1 MTEDI
6 DRLDLNNFLPE
17 EFMELYVCALLI
29 MAEDG
34 DATVREAHDGVEHL
48 REQLDFEL
56 ANVPPQKELH

>member
-6 DRLDLNNFLPE
+6 DALDLNDLHPE
-17 EFMELYVCALLI
+17 DFMELYVCALLL

-34 DATVREAHDGVEHL
+34 DATVRDAHNGVETL

-56 ANVPPQKELH
+56 ATVPPQEELH